1 MTALR
6 EAVAAKRHDPVCSA
20 ELRPEAF
27 THIPHPVDAR
37 PVPALLTG
45 AELLLDQRF
54 KAAVHSYTEWLH
66 FECEGHD
73 EVTSTDWIASVP
85 LRMPERLAAATVAQV
100 VHLQRTTRDPRV
112 FSACRSDLE
121 RRWAASE
128 DGRALRESLADPPQ
142 QDGAA

>member
-6 EAVAAKRHDPVCSA
+6 QAVAAKRHDPDCGA

-37 PVPALLTG
+37 RVPALLTG
-45 AELLLDQRF
+45 ADLLLDQRF
-54 KAAVHSYTEWLH
+54 KSAVHSFAEWLH

-73 EVTSTDWIASVP
+73 DVTSTDWIASVP

-112 FSACRSDLE
+112 LAACRAELE
-121 RRWAASE
+121 QRWAASE
-128 DGRALRESLADPPQ
+128 DCQALRESLEDPRQ